1 MPEKRWVAKPAPQ
14 PEIVE
19 NLAREIGLSPELAY
33 LLALRDVKTFSE
45 AKAFFRPTLDA
56 LHDPF
61 LMKGMSEAV
70 ARIEGAMANGENI
83 LIYGDYDVDGTTAVS
98 LMKSYLSTRYDR
110 LDTYI
115 PDRYTEGYGISF
127 QGIDYAADND
137 ITLIIAL
144 DCGIKAVDKVAYA
157 TEKNIDFIICDH
169 HNAGPEVPAA
179 VAVLDPKQ
187 PDCPYPYKE
196 LSGCGVGF
204 KLCQALHQQAGGNFE
219 DLIPLLDLLAISI
232 GADIVPIT
240 GENRTLAFFGLEVLN
255 KNPRPGIRALM
266 AVAGKD
272 TFTIG
277 NVVFILGP
285 RINAAGRIEHGKLA
299 VELLTGADAE
309 QLLEKASYI
318 DDHNKTRKDLD
329 RGITDQ
335 ALQLIAAEGPEYRTT
350 TVLYSP
356 DWHKG
361 VIGIVASRLIESYHR
376 PTIVFTKS
384 GDKLAGSARSVPG
397 FDLYQALEQCTET
410 LIQFGGHKYAA
421 GMTLLE
427 ENFSAFRQQFE
438 NVVQQTIAPEL
449 LIPQVA
455 FDMELKLA
463 DITEKFYRILKQF
476 EPHGPGNLSPTFVTH
491 NLKDTGWAK
500 GVGQDEA
507 HLKFVALEEST
518 GTQLSGI
525 AFGFGHLAEDL
536 KSGHPFSIAYH
547 VEENI
552 WNGNVS
558 LQLMVKDVKL
568 SESVEF

>member
-1 MPEKRWVAKPAPQ
+1 MQQKRWVAKPAPDPLTIAQ
-14 PEIVE
+14 
-19 NLAREIGLSPELAY
+19 LATSVAISPNLAY
-33 LLALRDVKTFSE
+33 LLAQRDVHNFDE
-45 AKAFFRPTLDA
+45 AKAFFRPDLSH

-61 LMKGMSEAV
+61 LMNGMAEAV
-70 ARIEGAMANGENI
+70 ARIERAMADGENI

-137 ITLIIAL
+137 ISLIIAL

-157 TEKNIDFIICDH
+157 TEKGIDFIICDH
-169 HNAGPEVPAA
+169 HNPGPEVPAA

-187 PDCPYPYKE
+187 PDCAYPYKE

-204 KLCQALHQQAGGNFE
+204 KLCQALQQSAGGDFE
-219 DLIPLLDLLAISI
+219 ELIPLLDLLAISI

-240 GENRTLAFFGLEVLN
+240 GENRTLAYFGLEVLN
-255 KNPRPGIRALM
+255 RNPRPGIQALK
-266 AVAGKD
+266 AVSGKD
-272 TFTIG
+272 GDLTIT

-299 VELLTGADAE
+299 VELLTGTDAE
-309 QLLEKASYI
+309 KLLDKATHI

-329 RGITDQ
+329 RGITEQ
-335 ALQLIAAEGPEYRTT
+335 ALQMIAADGATQRTT
-350 TVLYSP
+350 TVLYHP
-356 DWHKG
+356 EWHKG
-361 VIGIVASRLIESYHR
+361 VIGIVASRLIENYHR
-376 PTIVFTKS
+376 PTIVLTKS
-384 GDKLAGSARSVPG
+384 GDKLAGSARSVRG
-397 FDLYQALEQCTET
+397 FDLYAALEQCTDH
-410 LIQFGGHKYAA
+410 LLQFGGHMYAA

-427 ENFSAFRQQFE
+427 ENFAAFRDRFE
-438 NVVQQTIAPEL
+438 EVVATTINPEL
-449 LIPQVA
+449 LTPLVEYDLEI
-455 FDMELKLA
+455 KLG

-476 EPHGPGNLSPTFVTH
+476 EPHGPGNLSPTFVTY

-507 HLKFVALEEST
+507 HLKFQALEEST
-518 GTQLSGI
+518 GTKMSGI

-536 KSGHPFSIAYH
+536 KAGTPFCIAYH
-547 VEENI
+547 VEENHF
-552 WNGNVS
+552 NGNVS
-558 LQLMVKDVKL
+558 LQLMVKDIKL
-568 SESVEF
+568 VL

>member
-1 MPEKRWVAKPAPQ
+1 MQQKRWVAKPPPP
-14 PEIVE
+14 PEICAL
-19 NLAREIGLSPELAY
+19 LAKEVGLSPELAY
-33 LLALRDVKTFSE
+33 LLAQREVSTFEE
-45 AKAFFRPTLDA
+45 ARAFFRPSLEH

-61 LMKGMSEAV
+61 LMKDMAAAV
-70 ARIEGAMANGENI
+70 ARIEKAMADGENI

-115 PDRYTEGYGISF
+115 PDRYTEGYGVSF

-137 ITLIIAL
+137 ISLIIAL

-157 TEKNIDFIICDH
+157 TEKGIDFIICDH
-169 HNAGPEVPAA
+169 HNPGPEVPAA

-187 PDCPYPYKE
+187 RDCNYPYKE

-204 KLCQALHQQAGGNFE
+204 KLCQALHQAAGGNFE

-240 GENRTLAFFGLEVLN
+240 GENRTLAYFGLEVLN
-255 KNPRPGIRALM
+255 QNPRPGIQALK
-266 AVAGKD
+266 AVSGKD
-272 TFTIG
+272 GDFTIT
-277 NVVFILGP
+277 NVVFVLGP

-299 VELLTGADAE
+299 VELLTGNNVE
-309 QLLEKASYI
+309 KLLDQATHI
-318 DDHNKTRKDLD
+318 DDHNRTRKDLD
-329 RGITDQ
+329 RGITEQ
-335 ALQLIAAEGPEYRTT
+335 ALQMVISEGLELRTT

-376 PTIVFTKS
+376 PTIVLTKS

-397 FDLYQALEQCTET
+397 FDLYEALEQCTDH
-410 LIQFGGHKYAA
+410 LLQFGGHKYAA

-427 ENFSAFRQQFE
+427 ENFSAFRQRFE
-438 NVVQQTIAPEL
+438 EVVQNSIDPEL
-449 LIPQVA
+449 LTPLVA
-455 FDMELKLA
+455 YDMEIHLA
-463 DITEKFYRILKQF
+463 EIDEKFYRILKQF

-507 HLKFVALEEST
+507 HLKFQAMEEES
-518 GTQLSGI
+518 GTKMSGI

-536 KSGHPFSIAYH
+536 KAGKPFSIAYH
-547 VEENI
+547 IEENH

-558 LQLMVKDVKL
+558 LQLMVKDLKL
-568 SESVEF
+568 SENL